1 MPSALAE
8 RLLGRLKNAGLKL
21 AIAESLTGG
30 MLASE
35 FASIAGASD
44 VLLGGVVAYN
54 NQAKAHLLGVSS
66 QTLSTFGAVS
76 QEVALEMAQGAQET
90 FSSANDVSVEQVV
103 SVSTTGVA
111 GPAQSEGKA
120 VGTVY
125 IAARWGDSSLARGYH
140 FDGDRQQ
147 IRAAS
152 CQAAIELML
161 ELLHQIN

>member
-1 MPSALAE
+1 MAAALAE
-8 RLLGRLKNAGLKL
+8 SLLDQLKSAGLRL
-21 AIAESLTGG
+21 AVAESLTGG

-76 QEVALEMAQGAQET
+76 QEVALEMAQGAQGT
-90 FSSANDVSVEQVV
+90 FASANSIQAQQVV
-103 SVSTTGVA
+103 SVATTGVA
-111 GPAQSEGKA
+111 GPSQSEGKP
-120 VGTVY
+120 VGTVF
-125 IAARWGDSSLARGYH
+125 IAARREGISLSRGYH

-147 IRAAS
+147 IREAS
-152 CQAAIELML
+152 SHAAIELVL